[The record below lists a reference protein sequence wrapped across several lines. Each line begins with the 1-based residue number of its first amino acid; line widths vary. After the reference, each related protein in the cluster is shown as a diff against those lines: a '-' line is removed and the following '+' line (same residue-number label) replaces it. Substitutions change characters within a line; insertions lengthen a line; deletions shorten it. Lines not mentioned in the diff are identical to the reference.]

1 MFENE
6 GGKPMIPK
14 IHVSLN
20 FNKPDTQVVADA
32 VGYYDGLK
40 GNPAFV
46 NPPIP
51 LDVFKA
57 AIDTFVSAIAIAA
70 DGGRKAI
77 IERKKHRTTLIK
89 MVRQLG
95 HWVEANCKE
104 DLGIFG
110 IFESSGFPAASN
122 TRTPAA
128 PLPLPVILKVEH
140 GTAPGQIVIKV
151 KPIPKAL
158 SYEVHYASN
167 GADGKPGSWTLLPP
181 FTSSRPFT
189 VKGLTPSTTYSF
201 QVRALGKTG
210 YAEWT
215 HSATRM
221 SL

>member
-1 MFENE
+1 
-6 GGKPMIPK
+6 MIPK

-20 FNKPDTQVVADA
+20 FNKPDTQVAADA

-40 GNPAFV
+40 NNPAFV

-70 DGGRKAI
+70 DGGKKAI

-104 DLGIFG
+104 DLGIFK
-110 IFESSGFPAASN
+110 SSGFPAAST
-122 TRTPAA
+122 TRTPAG
-128 PLPLPVILKVEH
+128 PLPRAVILKVEN
-140 GTAPGQIVIKV
+140 GTAPGEIVIKV

-158 SYEVHYASN
+158 SYELHFASN
-167 GADGKPGSWTLLPP
+167 GADGKPGPWTLLPP

-189 VKGLTPSTTYSF
+189 VKGLTPGTTYSF

-210 YAEWT
+210 YTEWT
-215 HSATRM
+215 DSATRM